1 MQHLCGTID
10 TAVLLWGVRTGP
22 AQGGFDTNMLNG
34 PVSLKHPLN
43 ECLDSDGAVR
53 PAYQGLMDRLGRLGV
68 PEMQR
73 RWRRANDRAARDAF
87 TFMLEPGEF
96 RTVPTD
102 WIPRIIPG
110 DEWDEIARGVAE
122 RLKVINRFLLDLYCA
137 EQEIVPPDVMFT
149 SEYYNPELQDF
160 HPARDVFVHIY
171 GVDLVHMGDG
181 EYVILEDNLRIPSGI
196 AYQLKATEIGLR
208 EMPELADGY
217 DIVTLRHQA
226 RLPGDV
232 PLPVRHRLA
241 DVRAA
246 DRQQVRLGLL

>member
-1 MQHLCGTID
+1 
-10 TAVLLWGVRTGP
+10 
-22 AQGGFDTNMLNG
+22 MLNG